1 MLNGGT
7 FTTKTSKA
15 MGMGSPQ
22 YTSPAFGGKRMT
34 MKNKAMST
42 KINYTLIDEETGM
55 ALAKF
60 ESAGMKWGKKV
71 GRLEIAEETSLTGG
85 QLDEVV
91 VVMLTLMYR
100 KLVAGNMAAVVN

>member
-1 MLNGGT
+1 
-7 FTTKTSKA
+7 
-15 MGMGSPQ
+15 
-22 YTSPAFGGKRMT
+22 MT